1 VPETAPRLSFVHLS
15 GERRGRIEALMRLPA
30 TLGSAAEDDIEVP
43 GAARRHALLRRED
56 SRFVLLDLGS
66 TRGTLVAGEEVTEA
80 ALRSGDVIQLGKDGP
95 RLRFRDDGEARMS
108 FVEALRLSQPD
119 GMRPGDAGLLARA
132 LVHEGAARTSRGFRL
147 ALAVVA
153 LAGGLGLFL
162 SHRETRRLEDE
173 VGRLQRSLEAVREER
188 QAFFERIDAER
199 RRAEADRIAY
209 EARLLESRR
218 RQEELEGRLG
228 AARADEVAGL
238 RQELTAARSRLLTL
252 EEERAAGER
261 IIRDYGA
268 GVCLIQGAYSFYDD
282 QLRPMRLALDDAGR
296 PSRAAA
302 GGPVLSNDGPGP
314 VYRVDYFGTGFLVD
328 RRGLLLTNRHV
339 TEPWWNSEAAADLA
353 TRGIRPRLL
362 VLRAFFPREPE
373 PFELDVL
380 GHAEGADL
388 SVASIE
394 MRGRRIPALPLDP
407 GARAAVAGQPIVVV
421 GYPTGLEAIL
431 GKAEGPVVREILET
445 SGQSAERVTEAL
457 GRKGLIRPSTSQG
470 HIGDVT
476 KTDIVFDAP
485 TTQGGSG
492 GPVFNRSGRVVAVEY
507 AVLEGFGGH
516 SFGVPVRF
524 AQPLVRGAAAARA
537 KPAARASR
545 EP

>member
-1 VPETAPRLSFVHLS
+1 MPEPDARLSIVHLS
-15 GERRGRIEALMRLPA
+15 GERRGRIDALLRLPA

-153 LAGGLGLFL
+153 LVGGLGLFL

-261 IIRDYGA
+261 IIRDYGT

-339 TEPWWNSEAAADLA
+339 TEPWWNNEAAADLA
-353 TRGIRPRLL
+353 ARGIRPRLL

-380 GHAEGADL
+380 AHAEGADL

-470 HIGDVT
+470 HIGDIT

>member
-1 VPETAPRLSFVHLS
+1 MPGPDARLSIVHLS
-15 GERRGRIEALMRLPA
+15 GERRGRIDALMRLPA

-56 SRFVLLDLGS
+56 SHLVLLDLGS

-95 RLRFRDDGEARMS
+95 RLRFRDDGETRMS
-108 FVEALRLSQPD
+108 FVESLRLSQPD
-119 GMRPGDAGLLARA
+119 GLRPGDAGLLARA

-147 ALAVVA
+147 ALAVVT

-173 VGRLQRSLEAVREER
+173 VSRLQLSLEAVREER

-199 RRAEADRIAY
+199 RRSEADRIAY

-218 RQEELEGRLG
+218 REDELEARLG
-228 AARADEVAGL
+228 AARAEEVAGL
-238 RQELTAARSRLLTL
+238 RQELTAARGRLLTL

-302 GGPVLSNDGPGP
+302 GGPALSTDGPGP

-339 TEPWWNSEAAADLA
+339 TEPWWNNDAAAALA
-353 TRGIRPRLL
+353 AGGIRPRLL

-373 PFELDVL
+373 PFELEVL
-380 GHAEGADL
+380 AHAEAADL

-394 MRGRRIPALPLDP
+394 LRGRRIPVLPLDP

-445 SGQSAERVTEAL
+445 HGQSAERVTEAL

-470 HIGDVT
+470 HIGDIT

-524 AQPLVRGAAAARA
+524 AQQLVRGAAAARA

-545 EP
+545 GP